1 MMEECLEPGVLTNP
15 PLTEVVFTVVEMFLI
30 SQELGLLLLVLVS

>member
-1 MMEECLEPGVLTNP
+1 MMEECLEPEVLTKP
-15 PLTEVVFTVVEMFLI
+15 PLTEVVFTVEMFQI